1 MAYERY
7 DSRNCPNCKR
17 QYSSSEK
24 RKIVSSRF
32 PAENSDFEKLVDSF
46 VGFSS
51 HQTFFTYVHCANCDL
66 LFSPKY
72 FSKDQLQ
79 ILYGSMPDNT
89 GGEAL
94 EHLVRTQSGYV
105 KGLKSSANI
114 SSRWLDVGADIGLFA
129 GALRDKMPDVVFDAI
144 EPNESVHQEL
154 ASRIGDSGK
163 IYGSW
168 PSADGPKYAGIA
180 AIHVLDHLTDLHLE
194 LQEIHLRLQNGGQ
207 LLAVVHNEKSL
218 LRYLMGKKWPPFCL
232 QHPQIFSPKT
242 LREVLEN
249 SGFEVL
255 KIKKTINYFSVR
267 HIGRRALQVLGL
279 SEFIAR
285 FLPKQ
290 MVPLPLGNIIVVA
303 QKMG

>member
-1 MAYERY
+1 
-7 DSRNCPNCKR
+7 
-17 QYSSSEK
+17 
-24 RKIVSSRF
+24 
-32 PAENSDFEKLVDSF
+32 
-46 VGFSS
+46 
-51 HQTFFTYVHCANCDL
+51 
-66 LFSPKY
+66 
-72 FSKDQLQ
+72 
-79 ILYGSMPDNT
+79 MPDNT